1 MIVVYLIG
9 VILAYLVVRD
19 FLSFHK
25 KDLTKDTF
33 GWVIL
38 ICLFSWAVI
47 LAYIIV
53 FVMIKV
59 DNKREDKET

>member
-9 VILAYLVVRD
+9 VILAFLVIKD

-47 LAYIIV
+47 FAYVIV
-53 FVMIKV
+53 FIIIKM
-59 DNKREDKET
+59 DNMQEDNEI

>member
-1 MIVVYLIG
+1 MIVIYLIG

-33 GWVIL
+33 GWVVL
-38 ICLFSWAVI
+38 LCLFSWAVI
-47 LAYIIV
+47 FAYIII
-53 FVMIKV
+53 FVIIKM
-59 DNKREDKET
+59 DNKREDNET

>member
-9 VILAYLVVRD
+9 VFLAFLVIKD

-25 KDLTKDTF
+25 KDLTKDIF

-47 LAYIIV
+47 FVYVIV
-53 FVMIKV
+53 FIMIKI
-59 DNKREDKET
+59 DNIQEDNEI

>member
-1 MIVVYLIG
+1 MIVIYLIG

-33 GWVIL
+33 GWVVL
-38 ICLFSWAVI
+38 LCLFSWAVI
-47 LAYIIV
+47 FAYIII
-53 FVMIKV
+53 FVIIKM
-59 DNKREDKET
+59 DNKKENKKT